1 MHSYSLVQDNIMNQ
15 AVVLNRPVTNPL
27 IASSKIRLLKD
38 RLAQYGITAGGL
50 MVLMTLLMIF
60 GYLLYVVEP
69 VFRAVQI
76 TAQDSQPVNAGVRAL
91 GSDELNEVGY
101 YYDQQGQLN
110 FYPLIPTRPIPNK
123 EKVSI
128 ETQYRVI
135 ELPLKSSQAISST
148 ARLTDAESVAFGLT
162 DGNVLISKPH
172 FLLNYNDDTRTIVP
186 NVAYPYGQESLVI
199 DDQGQPLVKIA
210 FAANDEMLT
219 IVALTADNR
228 VLLSRQIASENFM
241 TEEIQWQGDVQQLT
255 DLPAQ
260 IDQLILTPSQQLLFV
275 RSGNQLYLYD
285 LSQDEVGAP
294 REVVTVNSPQANVT
308 AVGILSGGSS
318 VLIGNTNGV
327 ISQWFETSGDNGRK
341 LSHVR
346 DFSIE
351 GAVASI
357 VAEPYRKTFAVVS
370 DTGELSLFHSTSE
383 ATLITKQLTGQVSTM
398 RFSPRYNALIFNS
411 NDQIE
416 FYQVDNQHPEV
427 TWSALWQEVW
437 YEGYSEPDY
446 VWQSTSAS
454 DDFEPKL
461 SLVPISFGTIKAA
474 FYAMLFA
481 MPLAVAGAIYTAYFM
496 PAGLRKVVKPT
507 VETME
512 ALPTVILGFL
522 AGLWLAPIIET
533 RLPFVLMLVVFLP
546 VAIVLF
552 SWLHY
557 RLPPSVK
564 FVVNEQFST
573 LLLIPIVLLVG
584 WGCYELSPLL
594 ELYFMQGDA
603 RQFISNELGINFDQ
617 RNALV
622 VGIAMGFAVI
632 PTIFSIT
639 EDAIFSV
646 PSHLSNGSL
655 ALGATRWQTLVGVV
669 LLTASPGIFSAVMM
683 GLGRAVG
690 ETMIVLM
697 ATGNTPIM
705 DWNIFEGMRTLSA
718 NIAVEM
724 PESEV
729 GSTHYRVLFLA
740 AFVLFIFTFMF
751 NTVAEL
757 VRQNLR
763 EKYGSL

>member
-1 MHSYSLVQDNIMNQ
+1 VQVNS
-15 AVVLNRPVTNPL
+15 TN
-27 IASSKIRLLKD
+27 
-38 RLAQYGITAGGL
+38 
-50 MVLMTLLMIF
+50 
-60 GYLLYVVEP
+60 
-69 VFRAVQI
+69 
-76 TAQDSQPVNAGVRAL
+76 
-91 GSDELNEVGY
+91 
-101 YYDQQGQLN
+101 
-110 FYPLIPTRPIPNK
+110 
-123 EKVSI
+123 
-128 ETQYRVI
+128 
-135 ELPLKSSQAISST
+135 
-148 ARLTDAESVAFGLT
+148 
-162 DGNVLISKPH
+162 
-172 FLLNYNDDTRTIVP
+172 
-186 NVAYPYGQESLVI
+186 
-199 DDQGQPLVKIA
+199 
-210 FAANDEMLT
+210 
-219 IVALTADNR
+219 
-228 VLLSRQIASENFM
+228 
-241 TEEIQWQGDVQQLT
+241 GDV
-255 DLPAQ
+255 
-260 IDQLILTPSQQLLFV
+260 S
-275 RSGNQLYLYD
+275 
-285 LSQDEVGAP
+285 
-294 REVVTVNSPQANVT
+294 

-318 VLIGNTNGV
+318 LLIGNTDGV
-327 ISQWFETSGDNGRK
+327 ISQWFETRGDDGRQ
-341 LSHVR
+341 LSYIR
-346 DFSIE
+346 DFKIE

-357 VAEPYRKTFAVVS
+357 VAEPFRKTFAVTS
-370 DTGELSLFHSTSE
+370 QGGQLSLFHTTSE
-383 ATLITKQLTGQVSTM
+383 ATLLTEKLATAVKNI
-398 RFSPRYNALIFNS
+398 RFSPRNNALIVSHQNKLK
-411 NDQIE
+411 

-427 TWSALWQEVW
+427 TWRGLWQEVW

-522 AGLWLAPIIET
+522 AGLWLAPIVET
-533 RLPFVLMLVVFLP
+533 RLPFVIMLVIFLP
-546 VAIVLF
+546 LAIVLF
-552 SWLHY
+552 SLIHY
-557 RLPPSVK
+557 RLPVGLK
-564 FVVNEQFST
+564 RIVNEQFST

-584 WGCYELSPLL
+584 WGCYQLSPLV
-594 ELYFMQGDA
+594 EEYFMQGNA

-646 PSHLSNGSL
+646 PGHLSNGSL
-655 ALGATRWQTLVGVV
+655 ALGATRWQTLIGVV

-740 AFVLFIFTFMF
+740 AFVLFVFTFFF
-751 NTVAEL
+751 NTIAEL